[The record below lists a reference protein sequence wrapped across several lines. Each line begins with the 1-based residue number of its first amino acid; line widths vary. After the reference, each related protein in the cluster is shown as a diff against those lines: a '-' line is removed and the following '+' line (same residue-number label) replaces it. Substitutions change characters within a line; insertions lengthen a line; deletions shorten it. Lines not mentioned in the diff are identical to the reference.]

1 MKLLTGGKDFKVPNY
16 TLRNIKTKESFIV
29 NCSYIEQQE
38 KLSADS
44 DLIQM
49 LVMPAIVGGAG
60 SLLSKT
66 DDGWKDNLKR
76 IKEGSGKNNTIK
88 V

>member
-1 MKLLTGGKDFKVPNY
+1 MPSY
-16 TLRNIKTKESFIV
+16 TLRDIKTKKERDVF
-29 NCSYIEQQE
+29 CSWTELQDI
-38 KLSADS
+38 LSKDNS
-44 DLIQM
+44 LIQK
-49 LVMPAIVGGAG
+49 LAVPKVISGVG

-76 IKEGSGKNNTIK
+76 IKAGSGQNNTIK

>member
-1 MKLLTGGKDFKVPNY
+1 MPSY
-16 TLRNIKTKESFIV
+16 TLRDIKTKKERDVF
-29 NCSYIEQQE
+29 CSYTELQE
-38 KLSADS
+38 ILKNDPQLVQKLTTPKIISG
-44 DLIQM
+44 
-49 LVMPAIVGGAG
+49 VG

-76 IKEGSGKNNTIK
+76 IKSGSGKHNTIN